1 MTPAVTRRPFKYKFF
16 KSKERG
22 IRIRK
27 EEDDEE
33 REVLREAN
41 ERANP
46 FTSSPL
52 QSDVSFP
59 NELSAIK
66 APPLA
71 PTTTTMTGRRKAT
84 VCN

>member
-1 MTPAVTRRPFKYKFF
+1 MTPAVTRRPFKFF
-16 KSKERG
+16 KSKERE
-22 IRIRK
+22 IRK
-27 EEDDEE
+27 EEEEEE
-33 REVLREAN
+33 REVLREAI

-66 APPLA
+66 APPPV
-71 PTTTTMTGRRKAT
+71 PTTTTMTGRRKVT
-84 VCN
+84 VCK

>member
-1 MTPAVTRRPFKYKFF
+1 MTPAVTRRPFKFF

-22 IRIRK
+22 IRK
-27 EEDDEE
+27 EEEEE
-33 REVLREAN
+33 REVLREAI

-59 NELSAIK
+59 NDLSAIK
-66 APPLA
+66 APP
-71 PTTTTMTGRRKAT
+71 PVRTTTTMTGRRKIT